1 MAMADWLMIAAV
13 LVAPLIAIQVSQFL
27 DRRRDRRHRRLAV
40 FRALMTTRRSRLSA
54 DHIQALNMIDVEF
67 AGRDKKS
74 RTVVDAWKAYLDHL
88 NDGSVSSEVWATRG
102 DDLFVDLLY
111 AIAIALGYEFD
122 KTHLRRA
129 AYYPRGHG
137 EADWDAQNIRR
148 GFREVLE
155 GKRWIP
161 IWLRGTETATP
172 QQELS
177 TPQELSK
184 SQESQPQQLEAP
196 QAESNQSR
204 ET

>member
-1 MAMADWLMIAAV
+1 MAIADWLMVAAV
-13 LVAPLIAIQVSQFL
+13 LVAPLVGIQLSQL
-27 DRRRDRRHRRLAV
+27 LERRRDWRQRRLAV
-40 FRALMTTRRSRLSA
+40 FRTLMTTRKSRMAA

-67 AGRDKKS
+67 DGKDKKS

-88 NDGSVSSEVWATRG
+88 NDSSASPEVWGARG

-111 AIAIALGYEFD
+111 AIAIALGYDFD

-129 AYYPRGHG
+129 SYYPRGYG
-137 EADWDAQNIRR
+137 EAEGDAQNIRR

-161 IWLRGTETATP
+161 IWLGGTQPVTP
-172 QQELS
+172 HQELS

-184 SQESQPQQLEAP
+184 SQDAQPQQHEAP
-196 QAESNQSR
+196 RAATTKSGES
-204 ET
+204 